1 MRLDKLLA
9 NQGFGTRS
17 EVGKAISKGFV
28 TVNGQVIRVKDT
40 KVDPDK
46 DRVLFGQETVNYT
59 PDVYIHFYKPKG
71 CISATD
77 DKRHETVLDYID
89 HPMSRQL
96 FPVGRLDIDTT
107 GLLIITNNGQL
118 AHNML
123 SPKKHVQKVYEAV
136 VSGNVSAT
144 ATGVFKEGVI
154 IDDGYRTHPSIL
166 QITDY
171 NESDDTTAVRLTI
184 DEGKFHQVK
193 RMFEAIGH
201 TVLQLHRAEMG
212 PIQLDKTLSPGEYR
226 LMNEKEMNE
235 LLPFLG

>member
-28 TVNGQVIRVKDT
+28 TVNGQVTKAKDT
-40 KVDPDK
+40 KVDPEK
-46 DRVLFGQETVNYT
+46 DRVMFGQEAVNYT
-59 PDVYIHFYKPKG
+59 PDVYLHFYKPKG
-71 CISATD
+71 CISATE
-77 DKRHETVLDYID
+77 DKRQDTVLDYID
-89 HPMSRQL
+89 HPMKRQL

-123 SPKKHVQKVYEAV
+123 SPKKHVSKVYEAIV
-136 VSGNVSAT
+136 
-144 ATGVFKEGVI
+144 TGKVLENAGEQFEQGIVLE
-154 IDDGYRTHPSIL
+154 DGYRTHPSKL
-166 QITDY
+166 QVLDY
-171 NESDDTTAVRLTI
+171 NEHEDVTSVRLTI

-201 TVLQLHRAEMG
+201 TVTQLHRAQMG
-212 PIQLDKTLSPGEYR
+212 PIQLDESLAPGESR
-226 LMNEKEMNE
+226 LMNEEEMQ
-235 LLPFLG
+235 LLIPYLG